1 MRSIQILFLALVTI
15 FSLFSAENTRSHA
28 AEVAEESEIKA
39 AFIFNFLKF
48 VHWPELKDKHTLR
61 LLTIGKSELNTKI
74 RLIDGREANHR
85 QIIVCDSEKATPDQ
99 ECMAMVFGEI
109 ERKEAVEYL
118 RTCEQKPILTIG
130 ESPDFARS
138 GGIIGLKV
146 VKGKVRFEINLT
158 AAEKAGLKISS
169 QLLKLAIEVFR

>member
-1 MRSIQILFLALVTI
+1 
-15 FSLFSAENTRSHA
+15 TRCHA
-28 AEVAEESEIKA
+28 AEIAEESEIKA
-39 AFIFNFLKF
+39 AFVFNFLKF
-48 VHWPELKDKHTLR
+48 VNWPELKERDTLR

-85 QIIVCDSEKATPDQ
+85 QIIVCDGEKAVAEQ
-99 ECMAMVFGEI
+99 ECMAIIFGEI

-118 RTCEQKPILTIG
+118 RSCEKKPILTIG
-130 ESPDFARS
+130 DCPDFARS

-146 VKGKVRFEINLT
+146 VKGKVRFEINLA

-169 QLLKLAIEVFR
+169 QLLKLAVEVFR